1 MDEFAADLRELD
13 DSQERVEAVSDGML
27 RAQSEGDAARAR
39 EMVARWIGALRASDF
54 QAERVAFLFVA
65 NHVLLKSQAAV
76 TPVYLDLFAEYLAE
90 AVALVSNSPMDRQN
104 VTHLL
109 ELWHTKSV
117 RLSRASRCIPLR
129 GLALTSLPLLVA
141 A

>member
-1 MDEFAADLRELD
+1 LTEPKPKPSAGAAEMDEFAADLRELD

-27 RAQSEGDAARAR
+27 RAQSEGDAVRAR

-65 NHVLLKSQAAV
+65 NHVLLKSLASA
-76 TPVYLDLFAEYLAE
+76 TPVYLDLFAEHLAE

-109 ELWHTKSV
+109 ELWHTKAV
-117 RLSRASRCIPLR
+117 RPS
-129 GLALTSLPLLVA
+129 LAC
-141 A
+141 